1 VPVSVLDQLKALD
14 EQRLKL
20 VHDAK
25 EAAIKM
31 ANDAIQALHS
41 LGFHYTIAEEKPKS
55 QKAKASAG
63 KGDAKRAQKDA
74 ECPICHFKTSPL
86 HDGRSHRSQ
95 DPKKPF
101 TSAELSKKGLA
112 KVS

>member
-1 VPVSVLDQLKALD
+1 MTVLDQLKALD
-14 EQRLKL
+14 EQRVKL

-25 EAAIKM
+25 EAAVKM
-31 ANDAIQALHS
+31 ANEAIQALHS
-41 LGFHYTIAEEKPKS
+41 LGFHYTLSEERPKP
-55 QKAKASAG
+55 QKTKASAG
-63 KGDAKRAQKDA
+63 KSEAKRAQKDA

-101 TSAELSKKGLA
+101 TSAELSKKGLT
-112 KVS
+112 KIS

>member
-1 VPVSVLDQLKALD
+1 VSVLDQLKALD
-14 EQRLKL
+14 EQRVRL

-25 EAAIKM
+25 EAAVKM
-31 ANDAIQALHS
+31 ANEAIQALHS
-41 LGFHYTIAEEKPKS
+41 LGFHYSLSEDKPKL
-55 QKAKASAG
+55 QKIKASGG

-74 ECPICHFKTSPL
+74 DCPICHFKTSPL

-101 TSAELSKKGLA
+101 SSAELSKKGLA
-112 KVS
+112 KIP